1 MSKVPKR
8 MLEAMR
14 EEISVE
20 CEVYRPRHNPAAR
33 HYSGTTMEVLRRME
47 EDDFGTPP
55 EVIRL
60 KNMEPSTEQGGT
72 WTRCCPICKALM
84 IKRHP
89 PVEEVTCSGCGKYI
103 WR

>member
-1 MSKVPKR
+1 MSDIPHN
-8 MLEAMR
+8 MLEEMSLVLVSPEPVR
-14 EEISVE
+14 E
-20 CEVYRPRHNPAAR
+20 
-33 HYSGTTMEVLRRME
+33 YSSYQPYTPTTMSVVQRIREM

-60 KNMEPSTEQGGT
+60 KNMEPSTEEDGT
-72 WTRCCPICKALM
+72 WTRCCPICKELM

-89 PVEEVTCSGCGKYI
+89 PTEEVMCTKCGKYI